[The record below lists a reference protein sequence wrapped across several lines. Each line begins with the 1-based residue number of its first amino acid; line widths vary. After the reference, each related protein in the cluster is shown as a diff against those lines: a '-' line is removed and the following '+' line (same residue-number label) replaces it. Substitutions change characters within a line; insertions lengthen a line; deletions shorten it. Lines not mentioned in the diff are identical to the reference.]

1 MTRTLIRQVRLITPL
16 DPVDRIVDV
25 LVVKG
30 VVQAIA
36 PALHNRDNIGQ
47 DRHSAGINAELTD
60 TEIIEAADWV
70 LGPGLVDLY
79 SQSGEPGHES
89 RETLRSLEQAALA
102 GGFTRVAVLPNTDP
116 PLDDAAQIASLRCHA
131 QLRPWG
137 AITLG
142 LKGEQ
147 LTDLAELAE
156 AGVVGFT
163 EGAPMANPAL
173 LRRLLEYAQPL
184 QRPLAIWPCDRTLA
198 GHGTVREG
206 ADSAR
211 LGHPGIPTLAETAPL
226 AALLEYIAELNTP
239 VHVMRVSTARSVEL
253 LRQAKARGLPVT
265 ASVPWLHLMFN
276 TQDLVTYDPNLRL
289 EPPLGAPSDQQA
301 LLAGLEDGTL
311 DAIAID
317 HTAYTYEEKT
327 VAFGNAPPGAIGL
340 ELALPVLWQTFVAT
354 QRWHPRQLW
363 QYLSLQPAQCL
374 KLDPPTV
381 KVGQPAEMV
390 LFNPQKTWTVSP
402 SVLQSRSANT
412 PWLNKTLEGRI
423 ERTWI
428 PNPAQN

>member
-1 MTRTLIRQVRLITPL
+1 MTRTLIRQVRLINPS

-25 LVVKG
+25 LVAKG

-36 PALHNRDNIGQ
+36 PSLHNSDSTGQ
-47 DRHSAGINAELTD
+47 DSDSTGTA

-89 RETLRSLEQAALA
+89 RETLKSLEQAALA
-102 GGFTRVAVLPNTDP
+102 GGFTRVGVLPNTHP
-116 PLDDAAQIASLRCHA
+116 PLDDAAQIACLRSHT

-163 EGAPMANPAL
+163 EGTPITNPAL

-184 QRPLAIWPCDRTLA
+184 QRPIALWPCDRTLT

-206 ADSAR
+206 TDSIR
-211 LGHPGIPTLAETAPL
+211 LGFPGIPTLAETAPL
-226 AALLEYIAELNTP
+226 AALLEYVAVLNTP

-253 LRQAKARGLPVT
+253 LREAKTRGLPVT
-265 ASVPWLHLMFN
+265 ASVPWLHLMFT
-276 TQDLVTYDPNLRL
+276 TQDLVTYDPNLKL
-289 EPPLGAPSDQQA
+289 EPPLGSSSDRQA
-301 LLAGLEDGTL
+301 LLAGLEDGIL

-340 ELALPVLWQTFVAT
+340 ELALPILWQTFVAT
-354 QRWHPRQLW
+354 QRWQPHQLW

-374 KLDPPTV
+374 KLDPPAV
-381 KVGQPAEMV
+381 QVGQPAEMV
-390 LFNPQKTWTVSP
+390 LFDPKRTWSVS
-402 SVLQSRSANT
+402 SRTLQSLSANT
-412 PWLNKTLEGRI
+412 PWLNQTIQGRI

-428 PNPAQN
+428 P

>member
-1 MTRTLIRQVRLITPL
+1 MTRTLIRQVRLINPP
-16 DPVDRIVDV
+16 DPVERIVDV

-36 PALHNRDNIGQ
+36 PSLHTSLHNSDGIGQ
-47 DRHSAGINAELTD
+47 DKDSTGTN
-60 TEIIEAADWV
+60 TEIIEATDWI

-89 RETLRSLEQAALA
+89 RETLSSLEQAALA
-102 GGFTRVAVLPNTDP
+102 GGFTRVGVLPNTEP
-116 PLDDAAQIASLRCHA
+116 PLDDAAQIASMHA
-131 QLRPWG
+131 HSQLRPWG

-147 LTDLAELAE
+147 LTDLAELAA

-163 EGAPMANPAL
+163 EGIPIANPVL

-184 QRPLAIWPCDRTLA
+184 QRPIAIWPCDRTLA

-206 ADSAR
+206 VDSIR
-211 LGHPGIPTLAETAPL
+211 LGCPGIPTLAETAPL
-226 AALLEYIAELNTP
+226 AALLEYVAELNTP
-239 VHVMRVSTARSVEL
+239 IHVMRVSTARSVEL
-253 LRQAKARGLPVT
+253 LRAAKARGLPVT
-265 ASVPWLHLMFN
+265 ASVPWLHLIFS

-289 EPPLGAPSDQQA
+289 EPPLGSLSDQQA

-327 VAFGNAPPGAIGL
+327 VAFGNAPAGAIGL
-340 ELALPVLWQTFVAT
+340 ELALPILWQTFVAT
-354 QRWHPRQLW
+354 QCWQPLQLW

-374 KLDPPTV
+374 KLSPPTV

-390 LFNPQKTWTVSP
+390 LFNPKQTWTVSP
-402 SVLQSRSANT
+402 MMLQSLSANT
-412 PWLNKTLEGRI
+412 PWLNKTIQGQI
-423 ERTWI
+423 ARTWI
-428 PNPAQN
+428 PAPNPL